1 MAVGITVLH
10 LKALLWSCL
19 PLEESAQDCSLAEDL
34 ACAQIT
40 PACYG
45 RQGNDTTV
53 FCEGKIQVGASTLP
67 LICWQGPE
75 DGNKRSSCY
84 GPKRKKLSLQR
95 QPTRPLWTYINKA
108 VLSLEKVILVVV
120 KPTTT
125 SDDPSLRKVSI
136 GTTSY
141 AGNPVVA
148 NSLLLSTETLCFYFQ
163 SLFYRPT
170 SLAHLPKQLGFVIKW
185 SG

>member
-1 MAVGITVLH
+1 M
-10 LKALLWSCL
+10 
-19 PLEESAQDCSLAEDL
+19 
-34 ACAQIT
+34 T
-40 PACYG
+40 PAWY
-45 RQGNDTTV
+45 RRFGNSTIV
-53 FCEGKIQVGASTLP
+53 SSEGKTQVGTSLLP

>member
-1 MAVGITVLH
+1 M
-10 LKALLWSCL
+10 
-19 PLEESAQDCSLAEDL
+19 
-34 ACAQIT
+34 T
-40 PACYG
+40 PAWY
-45 RQGNDTTV
+45 RRFGNSTIV
-53 FCEGKIQVGASTLP
+53 SCEGKTQVGTSLLP

-75 DGNKRSSCY
+75 DGN
-84 GPKRKKLSLQR
+84 KRKKLSLQR

-141 AGNPVVA
+141 AGNPVVTH
-148 NSLLLSTETLCFYFQ
+148 SLLLSTETLCFYFQ